1 MLPLTLG
8 LTTYNQK
15 RGIQFPLVYISSEM
29 HYSEHSNMRWCTVLH
44 RGLYDHKPYNSLI
57 QCADT
62 PQLTKAYNCA
72 FSKKKKKELLQMIK
86 TVDQGITYSNFT
98 PSHYN
103 AMLDSYFSGRLVT
116 LLNEKHM
123 TIVHY

>member
-72 FSKKKKKELLQMIK
+72 FSKKKK
-86 TVDQGITYSNFT
+86 
-98 PSHYN
+98 
-103 AMLDSYFSGRLVT
+103 SYYR
-116 LLNEKHM
+116 
-123 TIVHY
+123 